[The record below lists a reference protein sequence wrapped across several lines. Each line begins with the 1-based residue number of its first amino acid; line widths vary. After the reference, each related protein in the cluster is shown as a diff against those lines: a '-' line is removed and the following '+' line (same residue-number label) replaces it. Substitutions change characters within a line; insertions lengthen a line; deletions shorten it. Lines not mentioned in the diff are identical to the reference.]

1 MIDLT
6 LIMDTSLMTETALLT
21 DAALL
26 ILAGTI
32 GWLFSSL
39 AAGGGALL
47 SIPLLNTVLPLSQ
60 VAPVLCVG
68 SIVGASHRAWLFRHT
83 INWQI
88 LRWLMPGII
97 TGALLGSW
105 LFSQLSLPWL
115 SALVAA
121 FLLFNGLNSYLMPG
135 RLQFQT
141 RLSWFTGAGF
151 VTALLSALIGAVGP
165 VMNPFYL
172 NYDIEKEGILATK
185 AVSTLLMQLSKLA
198 GYLWFL
204 SNASQ
209 WLLYGL
215 ILGMGAMI
223 GNWLGK
229 LALQRITK
237 AQFRHIAN
245 GLLAFSGLMMLWPL
259 L

>member
-1 MIDLT
+1 MELP
-6 LIMDTSLMTETALLT
+6 ALL
-21 DAALL
+21 DIALL
-26 ILAGTI
+26 ILAGTL

-47 SIPLLNTVLPLSQ
+47 SIPLLNTVIPLNQ

-68 SIVGASHRAWLFRHT
+68 SIIGASHRAWLFRQN

-97 TGALLGSW
+97 SGALLGSW

-115 SALVAA
+115 SLLVAL
-121 FLLFNGLNSYLMPG
+121 FLLVNGLDDYLLKGKLRFNTQLP
-135 RLQFQT
+135 
-141 RLSWFTGAGF
+141 WFTGAGF
-151 VTALLSALIGAVGP
+151 VTALLSALVGAVGP

-172 NYDIEKEGILATK
+172 NYDIEKEAILATK
-185 AVSTLLMQLSKLA
+185 AVSTLLMQISKLA

-204 SNASQ
+204 SNAEQ
-209 WLLYGL
+209 WIVLGL
-215 ILGMGAMI
+215 ILGLGAMI
-223 GNWLGK
+223 GNQAGK
-229 LALQRITK
+229 WALQRISK

-245 GLLAFSGLMMLWPL
+245 GLLTLSGIMMLWPFL
-259 L
+259 VTLTG

>member
-1 MIDLT
+1 
-6 LIMDTSLMTETALLT
+6 MDPVLLT

-26 ILAGTI
+26 ILAGTL

-47 SIPLLNTVLPLSQ
+47 SIPLLNTIIPLGQ
-60 VAPVLCVG
+60 VAPVLCTG
-68 SIVGASHRAWLFRHT
+68 SIVGAGHRAWLFRHT

-97 TGALLGSW
+97 SGALLGSW

-121 FLLFNGLNSYLMPG
+121 FLLFNGLNDYLLPG
-135 RLQFQT
+135 RVQFRT
-141 RLSWFTGAGF
+141 RLSWFSGAGF
-151 VTALLSALIGAVGP
+151 MTALLSALIGAIGP

-172 NYDIEKEGILATK
+172 NYEIEKEGILATK

-204 SNASQ
+204 DNAEQ
-209 WLLYGL
+209 WLVPGL
-215 ILGMGAMI
+215 ILGIGAMA
-223 GNWLGK
+223 GNQLGK
-229 LALQRITK
+229 LALQRISR

-245 GLLAFSGLMMLWPL
+245 GLLVVSGMLMLWPGSGA
-259 L
+259 

>member
-1 MIDLT
+1 
-6 LIMDTSLMTETALLT
+6 MDSVFFT

-47 SIPLLNTVLPLSQ
+47 SIPLLNTVIPLGQ

-68 SIVGASHRAWLFRHT
+68 SIVGAGHRAWLFRHT

-88 LRWLMPGII
+88 LRWLIPGII
-97 TGALLGSW
+97 GGALLGSW

-115 SALVAA
+115 GALVAV
-121 FLLFNGLNSYLMPG
+121 FLLFNGLNDYLFSG
-135 RLQFQT
+135 RLSFTT
-141 RLSWFTGAGF
+141 RLPWFTGAGF
-151 VTALLSALIGAVGP
+151 MTALLSALIGAVGP

-172 NYDIEKEGILATK
+172 NYQIEKEGILATK
-185 AVSTLLMQLSKLA
+185 AVSTLLMQVSKLA

-204 SNASQ
+204 SSAEQ
-209 WLLYGL
+209 WIVLGL
-215 ILGMGAMI
+215 MLGIGAMA
-223 GNWLGK
+223 GNQLGK

-237 AQFRHIAN
+237 AQFRHVAN
-245 GLLAFSGLMMLWPL
+245 GLLTLSGVMMLWPL
-259 L
+259 LSA